1 MDQNLRVRTWPRSAV
16 ISKKRIP
23 FFEILTI
30 TSPFYW
36 DTMFDFPWTLY
47 SLHRSL
53 IIHFLHNMQGQFG
66 GWPRFKKYFQGP
78 ERNVSRG
85 KHDQGLKYTSVRI
98 HSCSGEHERTLVFA
112 LYVFVFFHPWQEVL
126 KQYPWKTKESFM
138 LSMKNWIL
146 IKSDLRIFLARLIKR
161 NKIICTKGTSSIFLV
176 FWLISYD

>member
-112 LYVFVFFHPWQEVL
+112 LYVFVFFHPWVKGQVNRLQPPSCFIHKLNTIIYVQHFYSEL
-126 KQYPWKTKESFM
+126 LNQ
-138 LSMKNWIL
+138 NL
-146 IKSDLRIFLARLIKR
+146 IIVFVYKVKAARCRDPVVTRQI
-161 NKIICTKGTSSIFLV
+161 
-176 FWLISYD
+176 